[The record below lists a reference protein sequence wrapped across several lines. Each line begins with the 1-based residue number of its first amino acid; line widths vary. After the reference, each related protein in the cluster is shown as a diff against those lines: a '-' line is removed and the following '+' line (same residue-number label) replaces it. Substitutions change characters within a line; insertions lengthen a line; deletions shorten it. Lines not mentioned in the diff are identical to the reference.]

1 MWNVAT
7 CSTNPENLK
16 DWIARSCIEIGTEP
30 YGTWAINQIQIPRT
44 AAKLTAKENAV
55 FEDPQCQHLALG
67 ISSFL
72 KTFAKIQTLG
82 LTADSL
88 SRLGVESGNKVPWLT
103 AKIVAGIKNAGVLN
117 VLNDPKS
124 TLDQLMMAA

>member
-1 MWNVAT
+1 MQGQVLRCEDDGAYVECCDLFNE
-7 CSTNPENLK
+7 SKEPLK
-16 DWIARSCIEIGTEP
+16 DWIARS
-30 YGTWAINQIQIPRT
+30 WAINQIQIPRT

-72 KTFAKIQTLG
+72 KTLAKIQPLG

-88 SRLGVESGNKVPWLT
+88 SRLGGESGNKVPWLT
-103 AKIVAGIKNAGVLN
+103 AKIVAGIKKRWR
-117 VLNDPKS
+117 P
-124 TLDQLMMAA
+124 